1 MMPHATNGLGA
12 AVARL
17 LRRHPQGA
25 SGGPVATA
33 AGPYAFWIE
42 PHQPAPPPGLPT
54 EAYSMGGRVGVR
66 AGAASFGGC
75 RSVL

>member
-33 AGPYAFWIE
+33 AGPYRR
-42 PHQPAPPPGLPT
+42 QGPAD
-54 EAYSMGGRVGVR
+54 
-66 AGAASFGGC
+66 AGPYNKDSAPASFGGC
-75 RSVL
+75 RSA